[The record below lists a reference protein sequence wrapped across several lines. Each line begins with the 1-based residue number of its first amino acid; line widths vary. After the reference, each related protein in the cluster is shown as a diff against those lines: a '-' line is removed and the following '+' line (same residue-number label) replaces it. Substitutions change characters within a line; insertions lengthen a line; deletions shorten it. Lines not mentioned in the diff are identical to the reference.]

1 MDALKKEIREAL
13 LGDLVPTE
21 DGRLAVSFT
30 RLAKYKN
37 GLGDGFD
44 KVLIYGVMC
53 RRRWYLSTKN
63 AKQMHELAVKGMQD
77 MGRMMWLSSDKE
89 KEAVYCTYLM
99 NTPAILTYMR
109 GKDGVIE
116 VACYSARGFS
126 GWIACWRTLNNF
138 QKKVPEV
145 LQRMSEEDEQKKQN
159 AIKEKDTEEKRKAK
173 QAKLDKKLEKKRL
186 KKEKRKE
193 RLEKMVGFM
202 PSKLMSAPELESGND
217 NLAVR
222 NQENAEDEKR
232 KNPEFGNADEAE
244 EYVRE
249 DLPEE
254 RLMDSVQDT
263 TAEEAY
269 EAVREQATGASVNE
283 LDARKAEQA
292 RLQAEAEAA
301 KLEAQAAQARL
312 EAAQAKLAA
321 QEAQAKL
328 AEVEAKLQAQS
339 TAVTKQSA
347 EANKTGSNQNN
358 HKKRHK
364 RR

>member
-21 DGRLAVSFT
+21 DGRLGVSFT
-30 RLAKYKN
+30 RLAKYRN
-37 GLGDGFD
+37 GLGDGYD

-63 AKQMHELAVKGMQD
+63 AKQMHELAVKGMQN
-77 MGRMMWLSSDKE
+77 MGRMMWLSSDQE

-116 VACYSARGFS
+116 VACYSARGIS
-126 GWIACWRTLNNF
+126 GWLACWRTLNSF
-138 QKKVPEV
+138 QKNVPEV

-159 AIKEKDTEEKRKAK
+159 AIREMDTEEKRRTK
-173 QAKLDKKLEKKRL
+173 QEKLEKKQEKKRL
-186 KKEKRKE
+186 RKEKRKG
-193 RLEKMVGFM
+193 RLEKMVGFL
-202 PSKLMSAPELESGND
+202 PSKLMSSLEREGEKEIFEEEP
-217 NLAVR
+217 L
-222 NQENAEDEKR
+222 NQEVVNVEEVEDYL
-232 KNPEFGNADEAE
+232 GE
-244 EYVRE
+244 E
-249 DLPEE
+249 LPEE
-254 RLMDSVQDT
+254 MVMDSVKDT
-263 TAEEAY
+263 AAE
-269 EAVREQATGASVNE
+269 
-283 LDARKAEQA
+283 DAIDAQKAEQA

-328 AEVEAKLQAQS
+328 AEVEAKLQSQG
-339 TAVTKQSA
+339 TAVTKSQS
-347 EANKTGSNQNN
+347 EADKMGSNPNN
-358 HKKRHK
+358 HTSGIGSNKKRHK